1 MNAISEISSSS
12 LQQQADAL
20 ARAMDDLNPM
30 LKKMRL
36 LASNAVSAAAR
47 AGSEG
52 DAFRVLTQGIQ
63 ELGLEIKHE
72 IDNSKELLL
81 ALADSQSEAEKKKL
95 LFEIKST
102 LEELPAA
109 VAKGD
114 YLAIY
119 CSVEA
124 AHAESHATRF
134 NTVAQMLK
142 SLITDLREEIVKQK
156 TLITNMLEEV

>member
-1 MNAISEISSSS
+1 MNAISEMSSSS
-12 LQQQADAL
+12 LQQQTDAL

-72 IDNSKELLL
+72 IDRSRDLLRE
-81 ALADSQSEAEKKKL
+81 LADSPTDAEKKQL
-95 LFEIKST
+95 LFQLQSA
-102 LEELPAA
+102 LEELPVA

-114 YLAIY
+114 YLTIY

-134 NTVAQMLK
+134 NSVAQMLK
-142 SLITDLREEIVKQK
+142 SLIADLRNEISKQK
-156 TLITNMLEEV
+156 ELISNMFDDV

>member
-1 MNAISEISSSS
+1 MNAISELSSSS
-12 LQQQADAL
+12 LEQQVDAL
-20 ARAMDDLNPM
+20 GKAMDDLNPM

-63 ELGLEIKHE
+63 ELGGEIRHE
-72 IDNSKELLL
+72 IDHCKELLV
-81 ALADSQSEAEKKKL
+81 ALADSQTIAEKKKL
-95 LFEIKST
+95 LFQIQST
-102 LEELPAA
+102 LQELPAS

-134 NTVAQMLK
+134 NSVAQMLK
-142 SLITDLREEIVKQK
+142 SLIADLREEIIKQK
-156 TLITNMLEEV
+156 TLINNMLEE

>member
-1 MNAISEISSSS
+1 MNTMLDTRDTVEQHQVDGLKEAINGLI
-12 LQQQADAL
+12 
-20 ARAMDDLNPM
+20 PM

-63 ELGLEIKHE
+63 ELSVEIKHE
-72 IDNSKELLL
+72 IDASHQFLNELETAANSTERKQILRNIDGVLG
-81 ALADSQSEAEKKKL
+81 Q
-95 LFEIKST
+95 
-102 LEELPAA
+102 LPLS
-109 VAKGD
+109 VSKGD

-124 AHAESHATRF
+124 AHADNHAERF
-134 NTVAQMLK
+134 NAVALMLK
-142 SLITDLREEIVKQK
+142 ELIADLRQQISHQK
-156 TLITNMLEEV
+156 SLLSEMMET

>member
-134 NTVAQMLK
+134 NSVAQMLK

>member
-134 NTVAQMLK
+134 NSVAQMLK
-142 SLITDLREEIVKQK
+142 FLITDLREEIVKQK

>member
-134 NTVAQMLK
+134 NSVAQMLK

-156 TLITNMLEEV
+156 TLITNMLEKV

>member
-72 IDNSKELLL
+72 IDNSKELLH

-134 NTVAQMLK
+134 NSVAQMLK

>member
-1 MNAISEISSSS
+1 MNAIAEISSSS
-12 LQQQADAL
+12 LQQQVDAL
-20 ARAMDDLNPM
+20 AEAMDDLNPM

-72 IDNSKELLL
+72 IDHCKELLQT
-81 ALADSQSEAEKKKL
+81 LADTESGVEKKRV
-95 LFEIKST
+95 LFQIKTT

-124 AHAESHATRF
+124 AHAETHATRF
-134 NTVAQMLK
+134 NSVAQMLK
-142 SLITDLREEIVKQK
+142 SLISDLRGEISKQK
-156 TLITNMLEEV
+156 TLIDNMLEQA

>member
-1 MNAISEISSSS
+1 
-12 LQQQADAL
+12 
-20 ARAMDDLNPM
+20 
-30 LKKMRL
+30 
-36 LASNAVSAAAR
+36 
-47 AGSEG
+47 
-52 DAFRVLTQGIQ
+52 
-63 ELGLEIKHE
+63 
-72 IDNSKELLL
+72 
-81 ALADSQSEAEKKKL
+81 
-95 LFEIKST
+95 
-102 LEELPAA
+102 

-134 NTVAQMLK
+134 NSVAQMLK

>member
-81 ALADSQSEAEKKKL
+81 ALTDSQSEAEKKKL

-134 NTVAQMLK
+134 NSVAQMLK

>member
-1 MNAISEISSSS
+1 MNAISELSSSS

-134 NTVAQMLK
+134 NSVAQMLK

>member
-1 MNAISEISSSS
+1 MNAILEMSSSS
-12 LQQQADAL
+12 LQQQMDAL
-20 ARAMDDLNPM
+20 AEAMDDLNPM

-72 IDNSKELLL
+72 IDHCKELLL
-81 ALADSQSEAEKKKL
+81 TLAESESDAEKKKL
-95 LFEIKST
+95 LFQIKTT

-124 AHAESHATRF
+124 AHAETHATRF
-134 NTVAQMLK
+134 NSVAQMLK
-142 SLITDLREEIVKQK
+142 SLIADLREEITRQK
-156 TLITNMLEEV
+156 MLIDNMLEQA

>member
-1 MNAISEISSSS
+1 MNAISELSSSS

-20 ARAMDDLNPM
+20 ARALDDLNPM

-134 NTVAQMLK
+134 NSVAQMLK

>member
-20 ARAMDDLNPM
+20 AKAMDDLNPM

-134 NTVAQMLK
+134 NSVAQMLK